1 MFDGEKDRFTSP
13 GVVSLSLLAAENHCT
28 TFYARICAS
37 SQGAEEG
44 WSVKVGAIA
53 KTAEGKLA
61 VVTVVLPSGSEVQLR
76 FADGEWSG
84 YIGAGSLT
92 QATPSD
98 AGYQALVQMK
108 PQVMA
113 ELQFC
118 KAAVAGDAAAIERLA
133 GEGAS
138 PDAKNEDGTPAVCGA
153 AWKGHTAAVEALLRL
168 GADPNATT
176 KSGATALMYAAAYG
190 NAECARL
197 LLEAGIDATLR
208 ATGGNAEGKTA
219 LELAEGN
226 NHAEVAALLRREP
239 EPEPEVTRCPPP
251 HLSAFWRLVSHFP
264 RCIFQSLSSFSSSNW
279 WQEPCPKPSR
289 VSLFKLSL
297 VSH

>member
-13 GVVSLSLLAAENHCT
+13 GVVSLSLLAAENYCT

-138 PDAKNEDGTPAVCGA
+138 PDAKDANGVPAVYWA
-153 AWKGHTAAVEALLRL
+153 AVHTAAWRRCCGWGPTPTRRVRAASPRSCRPPAA
-168 GADPNATT
+168 GSPTPWRRCC
-176 KSGATALMYAAAYG
+176 GAT
-190 NAECARL
+190 
-197 LLEAGIDATLR
+197 
-208 ATGGNAEGKTA
+208 
-219 LELAEGN
+219 
-226 NHAEVAALLRREP
+226 RRW
-239 EPEPEVTRCPPP
+239 TR
-251 HLSAFWRLVSHFP
+251 
-264 RCIFQSLSSFSSSNW
+264 
-279 WQEPCPKPSR
+279 
-289 VSLFKLSL
+289 
-297 VSH
+297 